1 MGEALSQAHS
11 FYSSVSCYI
20 PIHYFIT
27 QDQLEDDKMD
37 NDISHNGETKAPPHN
52 NESSMYG
59 LSRVPTSLTLT
70 AEQFE
75 KLYLTPM
82 TRRQP
87 ALAKQMGNPT
97 PLALGGFV
105 LTTTPLSCSLVAFCC
120 LSRVSLSS
128 YSATLSPALYSVP
141 SVDSG

>member
-105 LTTTPLSCSLVAFCC
+105 LTTTPLSCSLMAWRGASGNGIAF
-120 LSRVSLSS
+120 
-128 YSATLSPALYSVP
+128 T
-141 SVDSG
+141 